1 MNNSVVFIYRQ
12 TVDELKLRYQEQRA
26 LDIKIKELE
35 KTLDQTQSLILR
47 AQELEELV

>member
-1 MNNSVVFIYRQ
+1 MNNSILFIHAQ
-12 TVDELKLRYQEQRA
+12 TVNELKEKYKELRA

-35 KTLDQTQSLILR
+35 KTLSQAEALILR